1 MNRGVISTL
10 VKTPNRDRFGVLRA
24 RSVLVAIL
32 SFVAALLLGGLTM
45 NTAAAQ
51 QAPAVTKADDKLP
64 DTIKVGTEGVYPPF
78 SFHKGGDL
86 TGYDVDYFREVAKR
100 LGVKVQFVETPWD
113 SMFAGLNSGRI
124 DLIANEVSATDE
136 RRAQYD
142 LSTPYVTTTGVVVTK
157 KNDSSVKELSDLKGK
172 KSAQN
177 ITSDWAETAKKA
189 GASIVPV
196 EGMDKAA
203 AMLQNGRVDAFVN
216 DELAV
221 KYYLATHPDSG
232 LKIALTTND
241 KSESVF
247 AARKNTHLTDAVSKT
262 IAQMNDDGTSKKLY
276 DKYFTTKATGESS
289 WSVIKGNIGPML
301 LATIKVT
308 IPLAAVSFVVGL
320 VLALGVALA
329 RLSSNAAISWLARAF
344 VSIFRGTP
352 LLVQL
357 FLIFFG
363 LPQLG
368 FKLSP
373 WISAAVALAL
383 NVAAY
388 AAEII
393 RSAILSVPK
402 GQWEAAETIGMN
414 RSTALKRII
423 LPQASRV
430 AVPPL
435 SNTLISLVKDTSL
448 AATIGVSEMFHESQV
463 AAAPSGKFIELYAT
477 AALIYWVIC
486 FVLSL
491 VQTRLEDRLGRHIA
505 R

>member
-1 MNRGVISTL
+1 
-10 VKTPNRDRFGVLRA
+10 
-24 RSVLVAIL
+24 
-32 SFVAALLLGGLTM
+32 
-45 NTAAAQ
+45 
-51 QAPAVTKADDKLP
+51 
-64 DTIKVGTEGVYPPF
+64 
-78 SFHKGGDL
+78 
-86 TGYDVDYFREVAKR
+86 
-100 LGVKVQFVETPWD
+100 
-113 SMFAGLNSGRI
+113 
-124 DLIANEVSATDE
+124 
-136 RRAQYD
+136 
-142 LSTPYVTTTGVVVTK
+142 
-157 KNDSSVKELSDLKGK
+157 
-172 KSAQN
+172 
-177 ITSDWAETAKKA
+177 
-189 GASIVPV
+189 
-196 EGMDKAA
+196 
-203 AMLQNGRVDAFVN
+203 
-216 DELAV
+216 
-221 KYYLATHPDSG
+221 
-232 LKIALTTND
+232 
-241 KSESVF
+241 
-247 AARKNTHLTDAVSKT
+247 
-262 IAQMNDDGTSKKLY
+262 
-276 DKYFTTKATGESS
+276 
-289 WSVIKGNIGPML
+289 ML

>member
-1 MNRGVISTL
+1 MRAYSRRVRMAD
-10 VKTPNRDRFGVLRA
+10 RDGLGALRA
-24 RSVLVAIL
+24 RGIFVALL
-32 SFVAALLLGGLTM
+32 SFVAAILFAG
-45 NTAAAQ
+45 AAA
-51 QAPAVTKADDKLP
+51 PAAHAAENDQLP
-64 DTIKVGTEGVYPPF
+64 KTLRVGTEGVYPPF
-78 SFHKGGDL
+78 SFHKGGEL
-86 TGYDVDYFREVAKR
+86 TGYDVDYFREVGKR

-124 DLIANEVSATDE
+124 DIIANQVTKNEE
-136 RRAQYD
+136 RIAQYD
-142 LSTPYVTTTGVVVTK
+142 LSSPYVTTTGVVVTK
-157 KNDSSVKELSDLKGK
+157 KDDNSVKKLADLKGK

-177 ITSDWAETAKKA
+177 ITSDWANTAKGA
-189 GASIVPV
+189 GANIVSV

-203 AMLQNGRVDAFVN
+203 ALVEQGRADAFVN

-221 KYYLATHPDSG
+221 KYYLATHPNSD
-232 LKIALTTND
+232 LKIALTTED

-247 AARKNTHLTDAVSKT
+247 TARKDTNITPAVSKV
-262 IAQMNDDGTSKKLY
+262 IDQMEADGTSKKLY
-276 DKYFTTKATGESS
+276 DKYFTTKATGQST
-289 WSVIKGNIGPML
+289 WDVIKENFGSML
-301 LATIKVT
+301 LATVKVT
-308 IPLAAVSFVVGL
+308 IPLTAIAFVVGL

-344 VSIFRGTP
+344 ISIFRGTP

-357 FLIFFG
+357 FIIFFG
-363 LPQLG
+363 LPELG
-368 FKLSP
+368 LKLNP
-373 WISAAVALAL
+373 WISAGIALSL

-402 GQWEAAETIGMN
+402 GQWEAAETIGMS
-414 RSTALKRII
+414 RSTALKRIV

-448 AATIGVSEMFHESQV
+448 AATIGVTEVFHQSQI
-463 AAAPSGKFIELYAT
+463 AAAPTGKFLGLYIT
-477 AALIYWVIC
+477 AALIYWVLC
-486 FVLSL
+486 FVLSI
-491 VQTRLEDRLGRHIA
+491 VQTRLEDRLGRHVA